1 MSMKE
6 EELLLKF
13 GNHIKKIRLERKLSQ
28 ENLASLS
35 NLDRTYISG
44 VERGKRNISLV
55 NIVKLALALGV
66 PPERLL
72 VFNQEDNT

>member
-1 MSMKE
+1 MKE

-35 NLDRTYISG
+35 NLDRTYVSG

-72 VFNQEDNT
+72 TFNQEDNT

>member
-1 MSMKE
+1 MKE

-72 VFNQEDNT
+72 AFNQEDNT